1 MVNKLTKYL
10 HFNVYYRFCLRIN
23 GMRVNFKTNTIQN
36 TVIKDIMLI
45 RETVGLQYSTFVVV
59 IKVI

>member
-1 MVNKLTKYL
+1 
-10 HFNVYYRFCLRIN
+10 
-23 GMRVNFKTNTIQN
+23 MRANFKTNTIQN
-36 TVIKDIMLI
+36 TGIKDIMLI

>member
-1 MVNKLTKYL
+1 MLAS
-10 HFNVYYRFCLRIN
+10 
-23 GMRVNFKTNTIQN
+23 FKTNTFQN

-45 RETVGLQYSTFVVV
+45 RETVGLQYSTFVVI